1 MPSKS
6 INIAA
11 IFIFLF
17 HHVFLVSADIEN
29 IDLNYT
35 NPKPTYDELYTD
47 GLRAY
52 ETDNHQE
59 AVVYFE
65 RAISDYRHEL
75 GVKAQCWI
83 KCQDDLKK
91 LQQLYNVLLDGQ
103 LSYLHF
109 AIKMKSCSELCRER
123 FMGRR
128 GPIAGSIRRLFE
140 NREPYNYLQFSYF
153 KVGEVWKSINAA
165 FTYLET
171 HPDDKMMKTNID
183 ILLAKVDKKEDDL
196 MSQEELPH
204 AALYRKG
211 EEAYEKGNF
220 TDCVKSFEESLT
232 LFFKEEEKCHA
243 VCDSNHE
250 KYQGSY
256 STSLFNHYKAILTC
270 RQQCRKSLTTVKGR
284 TSKGHFVPY
293 YFHYLQYCYNKIGNV
308 LEAAVAA
315 ESYLLLIPNDP
326 IMMANLG
333 YYKKQPSVMK
343 KIIKPRPR
351 AALYFKQFALEIS
364 LFSIAS
370 GYAQPHVKSSE
381 VEELEKSEQELDAVF
396 DSVTGD
402 IFLPKTNQGESAT
415 FSIDD
420 QLRTKQYRDQ
430 GRWKKEKK
438 INNSVLL
445 LEEKEFNGTDR
456 VAFDNV
462 ANEGECKKLMKLVKK
477 LARSG
482 DGYEHNHDNAAHPF
496 TEKEVFKGVTVR
508 GAVDAVS
515 SGEVS
520 IEEVELYVELS
531 ERARLLTQEYFDLP
545 VRLNFA
551 FTHLVC
557 RHALVDEISLD
568 EEHISHPLH
577 SDNCVLNGDGA
588 GTCPKRHPA
597 YTWRDY
603 SALLYLNED
612 FDGGEFIFA
621 NYDGKIQARLR
632 PKCGRLVSFRS
643 NGLENLH
650 GVLGVKNGTRC
661 ALPIWFTF
669 SNKSEDGRQEAEEKL
684 QEIKWLLSNKN
695 AKQEL

>member
-1 MPSKS
+1 MSSKS

-11 IFIFLF
+11 ILIFLF

-35 NPKPTYDELYTD
+35 NPKPTYDELYAD

-83 KCQDDLKK
+83 KCQADLKK
-91 LQQLYNVLLDGQ
+91 LQQAYNVLLDGQ

-109 AIKMKSCSELCRER
+109 AIKMKSCSDLCREK

-165 FTYLET
+165 FTYLEM

-183 ILLAKVDKKEDDL
+183 ILLAKVNKKEDDL
-196 MSQEELPH
+196 ISLEELPH

-220 TDCVKSFEESLT
+220 TDCVNSFEESLT

-270 RQQCRKSLTTVKGR
+270 RQQCRKLLTTVKGR
-284 TSKGHFVPY
+284 TSKSHFVPY

-333 YYKKQPSVMK
+333 YYKKQPSVIK

-396 DSVTGD
+396 ESVTGD
-402 IFLPKTNQGESAT
+402 ILLPKTKQGESAT
-415 FSIDD
+415 FTIDD
-420 QLRTKQYRDQ
+420 QLRTKEYRDQ
-430 GRWKKEKK
+430 GRWKREKK
-438 INNSVLL
+438 IN
-445 LEEKEFNGTDR
+445 
-456 VAFDNV
+456 
-462 ANEGECKKLMKLVKK
+462 K

-496 TEKEVFKGVTVR
+496 TEKEIFKGVTVR

-557 RHALVDEISLD
+557 RHALVDEISPD

-669 SNKSEDGRQEAEEKL
+669 SNKSEDGRQEAEDKL